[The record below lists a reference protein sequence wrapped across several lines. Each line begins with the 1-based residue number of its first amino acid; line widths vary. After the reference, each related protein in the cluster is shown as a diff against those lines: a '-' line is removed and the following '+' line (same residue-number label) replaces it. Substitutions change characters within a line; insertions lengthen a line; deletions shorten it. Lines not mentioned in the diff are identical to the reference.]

1 LAADEVREARLELG
15 SSPLASEL
23 LGVGVLVVLS
33 AFFSSAETAL
43 TALTVGRLKQI
54 QEEKP
59 KLRRYLQRWLDHPG
73 SILATLLVANNV
85 VNVAVSVL
93 SARIAHFYLGTW
105 ADAIAVGAAT
115 LILLSFGEV
124 VPKVFAKRTAPYWA
138 TRVIR
143 PVCWIDSLLR
153 PVSWIFS
160 RLGAVAL
167 RGADAAGVAAEPSVT
182 EDELEHLIDVGERE
196 GVLAHERGEM
206 LRSVLEFQDTMVKE
220 IMVPRTEMVAVPVT
234 APLDDVLRIVQDS
247 RHSRIP
253 VYRDRYDNLVGVL
266 YVKDLLRYVGRAP
279 PAAET
284 GWTEIVRP
292 SPMFVPET
300 QKVSALLHDMQT
312 RRLHLAVIVDE
323 FGGVSGLVTLE
334 DVLEEIV
341 GEIQD
346 EDDAEEPL
354 VQQRDDGSLLA
365 DARINLWDLGEKV
378 EREFPDDA
386 DYETLGGFVT
396 ASLGHVPHRGE
407 SFEWNGLAFTVR
419 EADARRVHRVEIRVA
434 NPPPADTEPPAGAD
448 A

>member
-1 LAADEVREARLELG
+1 
-15 SSPLASEL
+15 
-23 LGVGVLVVLS
+23 
-33 AFFSSAETAL
+33 
-43 TALTVGRLKQI
+43 
-54 QEEKP
+54 
-59 KLRRYLQRWLDHPG
+59 
-73 SILATLLVANNV
+73 
-85 VNVAVSVL
+85 
-93 SARIAHFYLGTW
+93 
-105 ADAIAVGAAT
+105 
-115 LILLSFGEV
+115 
-124 VPKVFAKRTAPYWA
+124 
-138 TRVIR
+138 
-143 PVCWIDSLLR
+143 
-153 PVSWIFS
+153 
-160 RLGAVAL
+160 
-167 RGADAAGVAAEPSVT
+167 
-182 EDELEHLIDVGERE
+182 
-196 GVLAHERGEM
+196 
-206 LRSVLEFQDTMVKE
+206 
-220 IMVPRTEMVAVPVT
+220 
-234 APLDDVLRIVQDS
+234 
-247 RHSRIP
+247 
-253 VYRDRYDNLVGVL
+253 
-266 YVKDLLRYVGRAP
+266 
-279 PAAET
+279 
-284 GWTEIVRP
+284 
-292 SPMFVPET
+292 MFVPET